1 MVDTAQLT
9 AGAINN
15 PLHTF
20 VLMAA
25 VNLLNIAYIAG
36 WLDTVA
42 PEEEAA
48 VAGNEKK
55 AKRALL
61 SLGHLKDSFDTCFL
75 NRAPRE
81 RCRIAVLLAMAFI
94 VLIISSGG

>member
-1 MVDTAQLT
+1 MGTAQLT

-48 VAGNEKK
+48 EAALREKK